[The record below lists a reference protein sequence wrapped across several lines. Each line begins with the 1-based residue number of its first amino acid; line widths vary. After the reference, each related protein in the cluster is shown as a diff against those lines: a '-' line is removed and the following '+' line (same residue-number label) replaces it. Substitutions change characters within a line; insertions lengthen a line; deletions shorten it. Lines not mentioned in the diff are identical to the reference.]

1 MENLITEAPLI
12 GGVVI
17 IVMSFLK
24 YLNNRDK
31 EMRKMAELFSE
42 RVGSLEGTVNSLR
55 DTIKGLKA
63 FLVNNP
69 SNNPRPRRYKDGR

>member
-1 MENLITEAPLI
+1 
-12 GGVVI
+12 
-17 IVMSFLK
+17 
-24 YLNNRDK
+24 
-31 EMRKMAELFSE
+31 MAELFSE